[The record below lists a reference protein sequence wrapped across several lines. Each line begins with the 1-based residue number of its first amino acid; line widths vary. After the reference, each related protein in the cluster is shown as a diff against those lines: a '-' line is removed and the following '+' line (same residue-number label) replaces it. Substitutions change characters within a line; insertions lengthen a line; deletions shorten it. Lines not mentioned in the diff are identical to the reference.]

1 MDVFK
6 FLKSL
11 FTHDH
16 IDISELEG
24 KVLKNVEKSRYDDSE
39 DQIIFTTED
48 GKMFRLYHDQSCCEE
63 VRIESIV
70 GELEWLVGNPITMA
84 EVVTQEGK
92 KGWDGT
98 STWSFYKFATI
109 RGYVTIRWY
118 GESNGYYSEEVD
130 FCRLEP
136 KP

>member
-1 MDVFK
+1 MSLDMLWRTFNNDFIDFSALLGK
-6 FLKSL
+6 TLKS
-11 FTHDH
+11 
-16 IDISELEG
+16 
-24 KVLKNVEKSRYDDSE
+24 VEHSQYDNGE
-39 DQIIFTTED
+39 DQIIFMTED
-48 GKMFRLYHDQSCCEE
+48 GELFRLYHDQSCCES

-84 EVVTQEGK
+84 EEITQEA
-92 KGWDGT
+92 DDNAE
-98 STWSFYKFATI
+98 SATWTFYKLATI

-136 KP
+136 KS